1 MALYKERRGEKVS
14 LFSVSEIVKY
24 DNYLNQL
31 ALSGFSAV
39 ELDLLMTICAK
50 MKNQELNSV
59 KLSFDEIRGLAAY
72 SKNSNDEL
80 IKSLKET
87 NIKLSRIACT
97 LENESDVIQFVLFT
111 TFWIQKREK
120 ALIIQVNPDFRFV
133 LNALDKN
140 FTRFELSEF
149 IRLNGRYPKQLYR
162 LLKQFRSTGVF
173 RISLQD
179 LREKMDIPE
188 TYDIRDIREKVL
200 KPAIKEISP
209 YFEDLKFEAK
219 KEKRRGNP
227 VTGYE
232 FTFKKEN
239 VKNIKDDVAGSSK
252 ENIKKTSNKKGNKD
266 SGKKK
271 GNFYNFEQRNDYDYK
286 ELERQLLNMD
296 DLSDYGVD

>member
-1 MALYKERRGEKVS
+1 MS

-72 SKNSNDEL
+72 RKNSNDEL

-111 TFWIQKREK
+111 TFWIQKKEK

-149 IRLNGRYPKQLYR
+149 TGLNGRYPKQLYR

-200 KPAIKEISP
+200 KPAIKDISP

-232 FTFKKEN
+232 FTFKKET

-252 ENIKKTSNKKGNKD
+252 EKIKKTSNKKGNKD

-271 GNFYNFEQRNDYDYK
+271 GTFYEFEQRDYDYD
-286 ELERQLLNMD
+286 EIERQLLNMD
-296 DLSDYGVD
+296 DLKNYRAD

>member
-1 MALYKERRGEKVS
+1 MS
-14 LFSVSEIVKY
+14 LFSMSELIVKY

-31 ALSGFSAV
+31 ALSSFTAV
-39 ELDLLMTICAK
+39 ELDLLMTICSK
-50 MKNQELNSV
+50 MKNQELNIVS
-59 KLSFDEIRGLAAY
+59 LSFDEIRELSEY
-72 SKNSNDEL
+72 SRSSNEEL

-87 NIKLSRIACT
+87 NIKLSKIACT

-111 TFWIQKREK
+111 TFWIQKKEK

-149 IRLNGRYPKQLYR
+149 TGLNGRYPKQLYR

-200 KPAIKEISP
+200 KPAIKDISP

-232 FTFKKEN
+232 FTFKKET

-296 DLSDYGVD
+296 DLSDLEEK

>member
-1 MALYKERRGEKVS
+1 MS

-50 MKNQELNSV
+50 MKNQELDSV
-59 KLSFDEIRGLAAY
+59 KLSFDEIRELAEY

-111 TFWIQKREK
+111 TFWIQKKEK
-120 ALIIQVNPDFRFV
+120 ILIIQVNPDFRFV

-140 FTRFELSEF
+140 FTRFELLEF
-149 IRLNGRYPKQLYR
+149 IRINGRYPKQLYR
-162 LLKQFRSTGVF
+162 LLKQFRTTGVF

-179 LREKMDIPE
+179 LRERMDIPE

-232 FTFKKEN
+232 FTFKKET

-296 DLSDYGVD
+296 DLSDLEEK

>member
-1 MALYKERRGEKVS
+1 VS

-72 SKNSNDEL
+72 RKNSNDEL

-111 TFWIQKREK
+111 TFWIQKKEK

-149 IRLNGRYPKQLYR
+149 TGLNGRYPKQLYR

-200 KPAIKEISP
+200 KPAIKDISP

-232 FTFKKEN
+232 FTFKKET

-271 GNFYNFEQRNDYDYK
+271 GTFYEFEQRDYDYD
-286 ELERQLLNMD
+286 EIERQLLNMD
-296 DLSDYGVD
+296 DLKNYRAD

>member
-1 MALYKERRGEKVS
+1 MS
-14 LFSVSEIVKY
+14 LFSMSEMIVKY

-31 ALSGFSAV
+31 ALSSFTAV
-39 ELDLLMTICAK
+39 ELDLLMTICSK
-50 MKNQELNSV
+50 MKNQELNIV
-59 KLSFDEIRGLAAY
+59 NLSFDEIRELSAY
-72 SKNSNDEL
+72 SRSSHEDL

-87 NIKLSRIACT
+87 NLKLSKIACT

-120 ALIIQVNPDFRFV
+120 ALIIQVNPDFSFV

-162 LLKQFRSTGVF
+162 LLKQYRSTGVF
-173 RISLQD
+173 RIGLQD

-232 FTFKKEN
+232 FTFKKET

-296 DLSDYGVD
+296 DLSDLEEK

>member
-1 MALYKERRGEKVS
+1 MS
-14 LFSVSEIVKY
+14 LFSMSELIVKY

-31 ALSGFSAV
+31 ALSSFTAV
-39 ELDLLMTICAK
+39 ELDLLMTICSK
-50 MKNQELNSV
+50 MKNQELNIVS
-59 KLSFDEIRGLAAY
+59 LSFDEIRELSEY
-72 SKNSNDEL
+72 SRSSNEDL

-87 NIKLSRIACT
+87 NLKLSKIACT

-120 ALIIQVNPDFRFV
+120 ALIIQVNPDFSFV

-173 RISLQD
+173 RIGLQD

-232 FTFKKEN
+232 FTFKKET

-296 DLSDYGVD
+296 DVSDFEEK

>member
-1 MALYKERRGEKVS
+1 MS

-72 SKNSNDEL
+72 RKNSNDEL

-111 TFWIQKREK
+111 TFWIQKKEK

-149 IRLNGRYPKQLYR
+149 TGLNGRYPKQLYR

-200 KPAIKEISP
+200 KPAIKDISP

-232 FTFKKEN
+232 FTFKKET

-271 GNFYNFEQRNDYDYK
+271 GTFYEFEQRDYDYD
-286 ELERQLLNMD
+286 EIERQLLNMD
-296 DLSDYGVD
+296 DLKNYRAD